1 MSKELLL
8 KKLGKNHPAFG
19 CWIDM
24 FSSLATEII
33 AQAGNDCLMIDL
45 EHGPGSILDALVQMQ
60 AARAYGPKIYVRVSG
75 NSSSKIKRVLDAG
88 ADGVMIPAVSSAEE
102 ARKAVEAALYAP
114 LGHRGVASTIIRAA
128 DYGVKAREYLE
139 NFNDQVMVICQI
151 ETAEGAK
158 NAQEIVTTA
167 GVDMIFIGPA
177 DLSSDLGYPG
187 QQDHPEVIKVISEI
201 EQTVIREG
209 KVLAGLPTAG
219 RTAAD
224 LYKAGYDVVFD
235 GADIGFVVKG
245 AQAKAAELRKIL
257 GRK

>member
-1 MSKELLL
+1 MTKEFLLR
-8 KKLGKNHPAFG
+8 KLGKNHPAFG

-24 FSSLATEII
+24 FSPLATEII

-45 EHGPGSILDALVQMQ
+45 EHGPGSIMDALTQMQ
-60 AARAYGPKIYVRVSG
+60 AARAYGPKVYVRVSS
-75 NSSSKIKRVLDAG
+75 NASSKIKRVLDAG
-88 ADGVMIPAVSSAEE
+88 ADGVMIPSVSSAEE

-114 LGHRGVASTIIRAA
+114 LGNRGVASTIIRAA
-128 DYGVKAREYLE
+128 DYGVKAAEYLE
-139 NFNDQVMVICQI
+139 SFNDQVMVICQI

-167 GVDMIFIGPA
+167 GVDTIFIGPA

-187 QQDHPEVIKVISEI
+187 QPDHPEVMKVITEI
-201 EQTVIREG
+201 EKIVLREG
-209 KVLAGLPTAG
+209 KILAGLPSAG
-219 RTAAD
+219 RSAAD
-224 LYKAGYDVVFD
+224 LYKARYDIVFD

-245 AQAKAAELRKIL
+245 AQAKASELRKIL